1 MIDEITYRMVT
12 SATTSSIVRVLVETK
27 NIVPNRHPK
36 VPKTARLK
44 ASFGLFCK
52 IFRKP
57 AKLEGI

>member
-1 MIDEITYRMVT
+1 MIDEITYNIVT

-44 ASFGLFCK
+44 ASFGLF
-52 IFRKP
+52 
-57 AKLEGI
+57 LVSLY